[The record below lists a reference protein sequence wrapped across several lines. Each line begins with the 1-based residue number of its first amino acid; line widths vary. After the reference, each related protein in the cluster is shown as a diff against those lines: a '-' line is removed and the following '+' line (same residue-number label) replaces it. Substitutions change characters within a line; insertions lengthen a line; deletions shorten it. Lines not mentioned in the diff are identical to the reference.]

1 MRGGQRMR
9 PTSALLA
16 ASMLL
21 GFTAQAS
28 SHLYIGD
35 GANSCGAWTQERAQ
49 DSQRV
54 QLWKGWVLGFVSG
67 VNNISDQ
74 HPDFLKQVDAPAIYA
89 WIDNYC
95 RSNPLDHVFDATVA
109 MVQ

>member
-1 MRGGQRMR
+1 MR

-16 ASMLL
+16 GSMLL

-67 VNNISDQ
+67 IFPTNIQIFSNRWTRQRSMLGLTTTVDRTLSIM
-74 HPDFLKQVDAPAIYA
+74 FLM
-89 WIDNYC
+89 
-95 RSNPLDHVFDATVA
+95 RL
-109 MVQ
+109 